1 MEILIYR
8 LAGLRRQ
15 LGRKARTGQ
24 SSMCTRKLSPVLS
37 SSLSFRNQGRYQ
49 LTGQISDVSAVLKA
63 QMCDNT
69 WFFCR
74 ALMGASTQTVPAWAG
89 WVTRTGGS
97 EDEVPKLSRVDYL
110 SPIINPITENISST
124 TVRHILKV
132 SQQASIRGWPRIYIY
147 SGHGTGTGLQSKQ
160 CVSAHPASQVQES
173 P

>member
-24 SSMCTRKLSPVLS
+24 SSMCIRKLSPVLS

-69 WFFCR
+69 WLFCR

-89 WVTRTGGS
+89 WVTLTGGS
-97 EDEVPKLSRVDYL
+97 EDEVPKLSRVDYM
-110 SPIINPITENISST
+110 SPIINPITENRPYYST
-124 TVRHILKV
+124 TYSEGV
-132 SQQASIRGWPRIYIY
+132 SAKHQSEVGQEYIYIYIYIY
-147 SGHGTGTGLQSKQ
+147 SKDYNVPSRL
-160 CVSAHPASQVQES
+160 S